1 MIAAD
6 KLAIRT
12 IQIGLF
18 VALFGAWY
26 LATRTGGTLQA
37 VPAGAGTRLARD
49 GRAGGVRAAVVG
61 VLRHH
66 RHPSRR
72 PMRIAVIAGIGIG
85 FLIARSRTLVHLF
98 EPVLSGMFAVPL
110 TMFFPLFVLFF
121 GIGPESKVAYGA
133 VYAFFP
139 IALNTI
145 AAFSNVDEIYLRAS
159 RAMGASG
166 WQQFRYVYLP
176 AALPVTLTGMRI
188 GFFICIASVLG
199 GETLA
204 ATAGV
209 GRATA
214 LAAELMETARLY
226 AWIAF
231 VVCMSVMLNLLVLAA
246 ETRSERE
253 KGA

>member
-1 MIAAD
+1 MMASD
-6 KLAIRT
+6 RLFVRT
-12 IQIGLF
+12 IQVGLF
-18 VALFGAWY
+18 VALLGAWY
-26 LATRTGGTLQA
+26 IATRSGS
-37 VPAGAGTRLARD
+37 VPLKLFLPAPDLVWREMRALAAN
-49 GRAGGVRAAVVG
+49 GQLWSSLSVT
-61 VLRHH
+61 VL
-66 RHPSRR
+66 SIAKAYA
-72 PMRIAVIAGIGIG
+72 IAVIAGIATG
-85 FLIARSRTLVHLF
+85 FAVARSRTLIRLF

-121 GIGPESKVAYGA
+121 GIGPDSKVAYGA
-133 VYAFFP
+133 TYSFFP

-145 AAFSNVDEIYLRAS
+145 AAFSNVDDIYLRAA

-166 WQQFRYVYLP
+166 WQQFRYVYMP
-176 AALPVTLTGMRI
+176 AALPVTLTGLRI

-231 VVCMSVMLNLLVLAA
+231 VVCISVMLNLLALAV

-253 KGA
+253 QGA